1 MKSELQINDT
11 IKVKDGIHTE
21 DFNIDLSGRV
31 GTITGIASDEGETPI
46 LYYVEWDSGTLKEFE
61 ISSIQYLD
69 EQMYD
74 WDFTLLY
81 ESEFTKVSQRYTLA
95 ETDKTLNELK
105 DKLKKS

>member
-1 MKSELQINDT
+1 MKKKN
-11 IKVKDGIHTE
+11 
-21 DFNIDLSGRV
+21 
-31 GTITGIASDEGETPI
+31 
-46 LYYVEWDSGTLKEFE
+46 LYIVVCTCVVWVQAQTRSLD
-61 ISSIQYLD
+61 SIQYLD